1 MTSNAMTGKPAEPA
15 VRAAVT
21 ELREYLAL
29 EIDRRRRERGNDL
42 ISALVVAHDD
52 AEALSSEE
60 LLANASADPLLTGL
74 R

>member
-1 MTSNAMTGKPAEPA
+1 
-15 VRAAVT
+15 VREAIT

-29 EIDRRRRERGNDL
+29 EIERRRNERGGDL

-60 LLANASADPLLTGL
+60 LRHAGP
-74 R
+74 RIRCHKV